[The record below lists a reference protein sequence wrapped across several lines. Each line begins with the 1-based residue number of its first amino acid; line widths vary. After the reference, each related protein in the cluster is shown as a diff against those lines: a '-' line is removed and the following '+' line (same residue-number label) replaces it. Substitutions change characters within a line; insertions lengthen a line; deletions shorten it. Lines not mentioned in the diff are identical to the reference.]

1 MQHETTHRVVI
12 LGGGFGGVFTAKR
25 LRRYAGSGV
34 EIVLISR
41 HNFFVFQPF
50 LPEVA
55 GGSITPS
62 DGVTP
67 LRRFLP
73 DVQVMVAE
81 VREIDLGAKAV
92 RVTVGR
98 DSEVRTVPYDQL
110 VIALGQVVD
119 LTRMPGLADRAF
131 VMKDVMDAFRIR
143 NQVLGCLE
151 DADATT
157 EPRRRRSLL
166 TFVVIGGGF
175 TGVETV
181 GELQELIRKSLKYY
195 PNIRPDEIR
204 TILIQYGSRILPE
217 LPERLAT
224 YAAEKLRRRGIE
236 IRLNTGVKAAT
247 PTGVE
252 TDSGPP
258 IDAETIV
265 AAIGNAPSPLLQS
278 LPVTMERGRIVV
290 DRFMRV
296 RGQEDV
302 WALGDNAHIPLGDP
316 NRDNVAYAPPLAQF
330 AFREAKVLARNI
342 LAHLE
347 DRPAH
352 GVRVPLTRHHGGAG
366 RAQRRRGHP
375 RRPDQRV
382 PRVGRVAPLL
392 SQPAARY
399 RHSTAGRCGLAARTS
414 GQPEHRRGARRTTRK
429 PPRSLPR
436 GRSGDR
442 AGNRPGRRLHR
453 YRGNVRG
460 RRPSE
465 RRRRGP
471 R

>member
-1 MQHETTHRVVI
+1 
-12 LGGGFGGVFTAKR
+12 
-25 LRRYAGSGV
+25 
-34 EIVLISR
+34 
-41 HNFFVFQPF
+41 
-50 LPEVA
+50 
-55 GGSITPS
+55 
-62 DGVTP
+62 
-67 LRRFLP
+67 
-73 DVQVMVAE
+73 MVAE

-119 LTRMPGLADRAF
+119 LSRMPGLADRAF

-217 LPERLAT
+217 LPEHLAT

-247 PTGVE
+247 PAGVE

-290 DRFMRV
+290 DPLRV

-330 AFREAKVLARNI
+330 AFREAKVLRATSSPTLKTGPSRRSST
-342 LAHLE
+342 AHSAPW
-347 DRPAH
+347 RRWA
-352 GVRVPLTRHHGGAG
+352 GAAASRTSSASG
-366 RAQRRRGHP
+366 SAGSP
-375 RRPDQRV
+375 R
-382 PRVGRVAPLL
+382 GRVAPLL
-392 SQPAARY
+392 SPASCPVSPLDCGSLRTGC
-399 RHSTAGRCGLAARTS
+399 SNFWSAGAS
-414 GQPEHRRGARRTTRK
+414 
-429 PPRSLPR
+429 PRSAPHNQEAATFA
-436 GRSGDR
+436 SSR
-442 AGNRPGRRLHR
+442 AIW
-453 YRGNVRG
+453 
-460 RRPSE
+460 
-465 RRRRGP
+465 
-471 R
+471 